1 MLFSWYSGDYRTE
14 LVASVGG
21 LVRSDFKNQ
30 AVLISP
36 PPNQKAAE

>member
-21 LVRSDFKNQ
+21 LVRSDFQNQ
-30 AVLISP
+30 AVLNP
-36 PPNQKAAE
+36 RRQTKKAAE